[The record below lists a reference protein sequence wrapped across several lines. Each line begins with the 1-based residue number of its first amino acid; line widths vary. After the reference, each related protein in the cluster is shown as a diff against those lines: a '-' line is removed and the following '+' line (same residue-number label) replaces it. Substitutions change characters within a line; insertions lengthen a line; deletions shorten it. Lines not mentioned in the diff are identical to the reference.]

1 MKTELTQDYV
11 DLAEVC
17 KKPLMWHEKIYY
29 PIYRFFVLTIWDNIR
44 PGIWKHWYQRARYG
58 HSYQDNWS
66 IDYFLIENLIPMM
79 KKIRYNR
86 TGTPMDFFR
95 KKDGVDEAGSPTD
108 EAQDLADK
116 RYDEV
121 LDKIIYGLKCAKAI
135 NDLDYD
141 YKDNKRTKQ
150 MMKSVE
156 KSFQLIGKH
165 LFSLWD

>member
-1 MKTELTQDYV
+1 MFESV
-11 DLAEVC
+11 
-17 KKPLMWHEKIYY
+17 KKIGLRPL
-29 PIYRFFVLTIWDNIR
+29 YRFFVWTIWDNIR
-44 PGIWKHWYQRARYG
+44 PETWKHWYQRARYG

-66 IDYFLIENLIPMM
+66 IDYFLIENLIPML
-79 KKIRYNR
+79 KKIRYDR
-86 TGTPMDFFR
+86 MGTPMNFFR

-108 EAQDLADK
+108 KAQDLADK

-121 LDKIIYGLKCAKAI
+121 LDKIIYGLKCAKTI
-135 NDLDYD
+135 NDGDYD

-150 MMKSVE
+150 KMKSVE

>member
-1 MKTELTQDYV
+1 MKTESTQDYV
-11 DLAEVC
+11 DWIEES
-17 KKPLMWHEKIYY
+17 KKPLLWHEKIYY
-29 PIYRFFVLTIWDNIR
+29 PIYRFFVWTVWDSIR
-44 PGIWKHWYQRARYG
+44 PGTWKHWYQRARYG

-66 IDYFLIENLIPMM
+66 IDYFLIENLIPML
-79 KKIRYNR
+79 KKIRHDR

-95 KKDGVDEAGSPTD
+95 KKDGIDESGSPTD

-121 LDKIIYGLKCAKAI
+121 LDKMIYGLKCAKVI
-135 NDLDYD
+135 QDLDYD
-141 YKDNKRTKQ
+141 YKNNKRTKQ